1 MSVHKKVIWI
11 TGASSGIGAALAIEL
26 SKRDCQLIL
35 SSRNEAGLVQTKSQ
49 CFGSKE
55 NIKII
60 PFDLGRIDKIVDIH
74 NLAKQFFGSIDIL
87 INNAGI
93 SQRSLT
99 IDTDLDVYTKIMNI
113 NFFGTVALTKAVLPE
128 MIQRGSGQIVTI
140 TSLVGKFGT
149 PLRSG
154 YAASKHALHGF
165 FDSLRSEVYTQGV
178 EIILICPG
186 FIQTDI
192 SIRALVGNG
201 NHHGS
206 MDLAQEKGM
215 NPTVFSQKMI
225 AAMEANKEEV
235 CIGGIETLCVL
246 VKRIFPSFF
255 SMMIRNVDM
264 TS

>member
-1 MSVHKKVIWI
+1 
-11 TGASSGIGAALAIEL
+11 
-26 SKRDCQLIL
+26 
-35 SSRNEAGLVQTKSQ
+35 
-49 CFGSKE
+49 
-55 NIKII
+55 
-60 PFDLGRIDKIVDIH
+60 
-74 NLAKQFFGSIDIL
+74 
-87 INNAGI
+87 
-93 SQRSLT
+93 
-99 IDTDLDVYTKIMNI
+99 MNI